1 MGTCVCAQNNNI
13 NNLYSLN
20 QKSINVQELENNIN
34 SSNNNINNNNI
45 LNGNNMNS
53 TNEKSDEKSFETN
66 LLNEINFVR
75 THPNEYAEFLNENLK
90 LIKNEN
96 GHFYF
101 VYNNNHEKKILLREG
116 KNIFIDAIDH
126 LKKIKPLNSLK
137 WNDEIKIDLNQKET
151 INFSN
156 DLLGKLILKKRL
168 KLKEK
173 YSKTFFNLDIF
184 NEPKIS
190 VIFQITDEAFN
201 KERRNAI
208 LNPTFNYFA
217 VSYINNNKKFL
228 SVSSFAS

>member
-13 NNLYSLN
+13 NNLYSVN
-20 QKSINVQELENNIN
+20 QKSLNVQDLENNIN
-34 SSNNNINNNNI
+34 NYNNNN
-45 LNGNNMNS
+45 LNPN
-53 TNEKSDEKSFETN
+53 NEKLLNDKNNEKLFETN

-90 LIKNEN
+90 LIKKEN

-101 VYNNNHEKKILLREG
+101 VYNNNNEKKILLKEG
-116 KNIFIDAIDH
+116 EQIFIDAINQ
-126 LKKIKPLNSLK
+126 LKKLKPLKSLK
-137 WNDEIKIDLNQKET
+137 WNDEIKIELNEKELDN
-151 INFSN
+151 NFSN

-173 YSKTFFNLDIF
+173 YQKTFFNLDIF

-208 LNPTFNYFA
+208 LNPNYNYFA
-217 VSYINNNKKFL
+217 VSYIKNNKKFL

>member
-13 NNLYSLN
+13 NNLYSVN
-20 QKSINVQELENNIN
+20 QKSLNVQDLENNIN
-34 SSNNNINNNNI
+34 NYNNNNSI
-45 LNGNNMNS
+45 NPDNEKLLNEK
-53 TNEKSDEKSFETN
+53 TNEKLFETN

-90 LIKNEN
+90 LIKKEN

-101 VYNNNHEKKILLREG
+101 VYNNNNEKKILLKEG
-116 KNIFIDAIDH
+116 EQIFIDAINQ
-126 LKKIKPLNSLK
+126 LKKLKPLKSLK
-137 WNDEIKIDLNQKET
+137 WNDEIKIELNEKELDN
-151 INFSN
+151 NFSN

-173 YSKTFFNLDIF
+173 YQKTFFNLDIF

-208 LNPTFNYFA
+208 LNPNYNYFA
-217 VSYINNNKKFL
+217 VSYIKNNNNKKFL

>member
-13 NNLYSLN
+13 NNLFSVN
-20 QKSINVQELENNIN
+20 QKSLNVQELENNL
-34 SSNNNINNNNI
+34 NNYNN
-45 LNGNNMNS
+45 NS
-53 TNEKSDEKSFETN
+53 TNNNLNPNNEKLLDEKTNEKLFETN

-90 LIKNEN
+90 LIKKEN

-101 VYNNNHEKKILLREG
+101 VFNNNNEKKILLREG
-116 KNIFIDAIDH
+116 EKIFIDAINH

-137 WNDEIKIDLNQKET
+137 WNNEIKIDLNEKEMD
-151 INFSN
+151 NFSN

-173 YSKTFFNLDIF
+173 YQKTFFNLDIF

-208 LNPTFNYFA
+208 LNPNYNYFA
-217 VSYINNNKKFL
+217 VSYIKNNKKFL
-228 SVSSFAS
+228 SISSFAS

>member
-13 NNLYSLN
+13 NNLYSVN
-20 QKSINVQELENNIN
+20 QKSLNVQDLENNIN
-34 SSNNNINNNNI
+34 NYNNNNN
-45 LNGNNMNS
+45 LNPN
-53 TNEKSDEKSFETN
+53 NEKLLNDKNNEKLFETN

-90 LIKNEN
+90 LIKKEN

-101 VYNNNHEKKILLREG
+101 VYNNNNEKKILLKEG
-116 KNIFIDAIDH
+116 EQIFIDAINQ
-126 LKKIKPLNSLK
+126 LKKLKPLKSLK
-137 WNDEIKIDLNQKET
+137 WNDEIKIELNEKELDN
-151 INFSN
+151 NFSN

-173 YSKTFFNLDIF
+173 YQKTFFNLDIF

-208 LNPTFNYFA
+208 LNPNYNYFA
-217 VSYINNNKKFL
+217 VSYIKNNNNKKFL

>member
-13 NNLYSLN
+13 NNLYSVN
-20 QKSINVQELENNIN
+20 QKSLNVQDLENNIN
-34 SSNNNINNNNI
+34 NYNNNNSI
-45 LNGNNMNS
+45 NPDNEKLLNEK
-53 TNEKSDEKSFETN
+53 TNEKLFETN

-90 LIKNEN
+90 LIKKEN

-101 VYNNNHEKKILLREG
+101 VYNNNNEKKILLKEG
-116 KNIFIDAIDH
+116 EKIFIDAINH
-126 LKKIKPLNSLK
+126 LKKTKPLNFLT
-137 WNDEIKIDLNQKET
+137 WNDEIKIELNEKEME
-151 INFSN
+151 NFSN

-173 YSKTFFNLDIF
+173 YKKTFFNLDIF

-208 LNPTFNYFA
+208 LNPNYNYFA
-217 VSYINNNKKFL
+217 VSYIKNNKKFL
-228 SVSSFAS
+228 SISSFAS

>member
-13 NNLYSLN
+13 NNLYSVN
-20 QKSINVQELENNIN
+20 QKSLNVQDLENNIN
-34 SSNNNINNNNI
+34 NYNNNNN
-45 LNGNNMNS
+45 LNPN
-53 TNEKSDEKSFETN
+53 NEKLLNDKNNEKLFETN

-75 THPNEYAEFLNENLK
+75 THPNEYAEFLNEN
-90 LIKNEN
+90 IKYIKKEN

-101 VYNNNHEKKILLREG
+101 VYNNNNEKKILLKEG
-116 KNIFIDAIDH
+116 EQIFIDAINQ
-126 LKKIKPLNSLK
+126 LKKLKPLKSLK
-137 WNDEIKIDLNQKET
+137 WNDEIKIELNEKELDN
-151 INFSN
+151 NFSN

-173 YSKTFFNLDIF
+173 YQKTFFNLDIF

-208 LNPTFNYFA
+208 LNPNYNYFA
-217 VSYINNNKKFL
+217 VSYIKNNNNKKFL

>member
-13 NNLYSLN
+13 NNLYSVN
-20 QKSINVQELENNIN
+20 QKSLNVQDLENNIN
-34 SSNNNINNNNI
+34 NYNNNNSI
-45 LNGNNMNS
+45 NPDNEKLLNEK
-53 TNEKSDEKSFETN
+53 TNEKLFETN

-90 LIKNEN
+90 LIKKEN

-101 VYNNNHEKKILLREG
+101 VYNNNNEKKILLKEG
-116 KNIFIDAIDH
+116 EKIFIDAINH
-126 LKKIKPLNSLK
+126 LKKIKPLKSLTY
-137 WNDEIKIDLNQKET
+137 NNEIKIELNEKEMD
-151 INFSN
+151 NFSN

-173 YSKTFFNLDIF
+173 YQKTYFNLDIF
-184 NEPKIS
+184 NEPKLS

-208 LNPTFNYFA
+208 LNPNYNYFA
-217 VSYINNNKKFL
+217 VSYIKNNNNKKFL

>member
-13 NNLYSLN
+13 NNLYSVN
-20 QKSINVQELENNIN
+20 QKSLNVQDLENNIN
-34 SSNNNINNNNI
+34 NYNNNNSI
-45 LNGNNMNS
+45 NPDNEKLLNEK
-53 TNEKSDEKSFETN
+53 TNEKLFETN

-90 LIKNEN
+90 LIKKEN

-101 VYNNNHEKKILLREG
+101 VYNNNNEKKILLKEG
-116 KNIFIDAIDH
+116 EKIFIDAINH
-126 LKKIKPLNSLK
+126 LKKIKPLKSLTY
-137 WNDEIKIDLNQKET
+137 NNEIKIELNEKEMD
-151 INFSN
+151 NFSN
-156 DLLGKLILKKRL
+156 DFLGKLILKKRL

-173 YSKTFFNLDIF
+173 YQKTYFNLDIF
-184 NEPKIS
+184 NEPKLS

-208 LNPTFNYFA
+208 LNPNYNYFA
-217 VSYINNNKKFL
+217 VSYIKNNNNKKFL

>member
-13 NNLYSLN
+13 NNLFSVN
-20 QKSINVQELENNIN
+20 QKSLNVQDLENNLSN
-34 SSNNNINNNNI
+34 YNNNSTNNNN
-45 LNGNNMNS
+45 LNPNNEKIDEK
-53 TNEKSDEKSFETN
+53 TNEKLFETN

-90 LIKNEN
+90 LIKKEN

-101 VYNNNHEKKILLREG
+101 VYNNNNEKKILLREG
-116 KNIFIDAIDH
+116 EKIFIDAINH

-137 WNDEIKIDLNQKET
+137 WNNEIKIDLNEKEMD
-151 INFSN
+151 NFSN

-173 YSKTFFNLDIF
+173 YKNTFFNLDIF

-208 LNPTFNYFA
+208 LNPNYNYFA
-217 VSYINNNKKFL
+217 VSYIKNNKKFL
-228 SVSSFAS
+228 SISSFAS

>member
-13 NNLYSLN
+13 NNLYSVN
-20 QKSINVQELENNIN
+20 QKSLNVQDLED
-34 SSNNNINNNNI
+34 NINNYNNNNN
-45 LNGNNMNS
+45 LNPN
-53 TNEKSDEKSFETN
+53 NEKLLNDKNNEKLFETN

-75 THPNEYAEFLNENLK
+75 THPNEYAEFLNEN
-90 LIKNEN
+90 IKYIKKEN

-101 VYNNNHEKKILLREG
+101 VYNNNNEKKILLKEG
-116 KNIFIDAIDH
+116 EQIFIDAINQ
-126 LKKIKPLNSLK
+126 LKKLKPLKSLK
-137 WNDEIKIDLNQKET
+137 WNDEIKIELNEKELDN
-151 INFSN
+151 NFSN

-173 YSKTFFNLDIF
+173 YQKTFFNLDIF

-208 LNPTFNYFA
+208 LNPNYNYFA
-217 VSYINNNKKFL
+217 VSYIKNNNNKKFL

>member
-13 NNLYSLN
+13 NNLYSVN
-20 QKSINVQELENNIN
+20 QKSLNVQDLENNIN
-34 SSNNNINNNNI
+34 NYNNNNN
-45 LNGNNMNS
+45 LNPN
-53 TNEKSDEKSFETN
+53 NEKLLNDKNNEKLFETN

-75 THPNEYAEFLNENLK
+75 THPNEYAEFLNEN
-90 LIKNEN
+90 IKFIKKEN

-101 VYNNNHEKKILLREG
+101 VYNNNNEKKILLKEG
-116 KNIFIDAIDH
+116 EQIFIDAINQ
-126 LKKIKPLNSLK
+126 LKKLKPLKSLK
-137 WNDEIKIDLNQKET
+137 WNDEIKIELNEKELDN
-151 INFSN
+151 NFSN

-173 YSKTFFNLDIF
+173 YQKTFFNLDIF

-208 LNPTFNYFA
+208 LNPNYNYFA
-217 VSYINNNKKFL
+217 VSYIKNNNNKKFL

>member
-13 NNLYSLN
+13 NNLYSVN
-20 QKSINVQELENNIN
+20 QKSLNVQDLENNIN
-34 SSNNNINNNNI
+34 NYNNNNN
-45 LNGNNMNS
+45 LNPN
-53 TNEKSDEKSFETN
+53 NEKLLNDKNNEKLFETN

-75 THPNEYAEFLNENLK
+75 THPNEYAEFLNEN
-90 LIKNEN
+90 IKYIKKEN

-101 VYNNNHEKKILLREG
+101 VYNNNNEKKILLKEG
-116 KNIFIDAIDH
+116 EQIFIDAINQ
-126 LKKIKPLNSLK
+126 LKKLKPLKSLT
-137 WNDEIKIDLNQKET
+137 WNDEIKIELNEKELDN
-151 INFSN
+151 NFSN

-173 YSKTFFNLDIF
+173 YQKTFFNLDIF

-208 LNPTFNYFA
+208 LNPNYNYFA
-217 VSYINNNKKFL
+217 VSYIKNNNNKKFL

>member
-13 NNLYSLN
+13 NNLFSVN
-20 QKSINVQELENNIN
+20 QKSLNVQDLENNLN
-34 SSNNNINNNNI
+34 NYNNKSTNNN
-45 LNGNNMNS
+45 LNQNS
-53 TNEKSDEKSFETN
+53 EKLLDEKTNEKLFEIN

-90 LIKNEN
+90 LIKKEN

-101 VYNNNHEKKILLREG
+101 VYNNNNEKKILLREG
-116 KNIFIDAIDH
+116 EKIFIYAINH

-137 WNDEIKIDLNQKET
+137 WNNEIKIDLNENEMD
-151 INFSN
+151 NFSN

-173 YSKTFFNLDIF
+173 YQKTFFNLDIF

-208 LNPTFNYFA
+208 LNPNYNYFA
-217 VSYINNNKKFL
+217 VSYIKNNKNFL
-228 SVSSFAS
+228 SISSFDS

>member
-13 NNLYSLN
+13 NNLYSVN
-20 QKSINVQELENNIN
+20 QKSLNVQDLED
-34 SSNNNINNNNI
+34 NINNYNNNNSI
-45 LNGNNMNS
+45 NPDNEKLLNDK
-53 TNEKSDEKSFETN
+53 TNEKLFETN

-90 LIKNEN
+90 LIKKEN

-101 VYNNNHEKKILLREG
+101 VYNNNNEKKILLKEG
-116 KNIFIDAIDH
+116 EQIFIDAINQ
-126 LKKIKPLNSLK
+126 LKKLKPLKSLK
-137 WNDEIKIDLNQKET
+137 WNDEIKIELNEKELDN
-151 INFSN
+151 NFSN

-173 YSKTFFNLDIF
+173 YQKTFFNLDIF

-208 LNPTFNYFA
+208 LNPNYNYFA
-217 VSYINNNKKFL
+217 VSYIKNNNNKKFL

>member
-13 NNLYSLN
+13 NNLYSVN
-20 QKSINVQELENNIN
+20 QKSLNVQDLENNIN
-34 SSNNNINNNNI
+34 NYNNNNSI
-45 LNGNNMNS
+45 NPDNEKLLNEK
-53 TNEKSDEKSFETN
+53 TNEKLFETN

-90 LIKNEN
+90 LIKKEN

-101 VYNNNHEKKILLREG
+101 VYNNNNEKKILLKEG
-116 KNIFIDAIDH
+116 EQIFIDAINQ
-126 LKKIKPLNSLK
+126 LKKLKPLKSLK
-137 WNDEIKIDLNQKET
+137 WNDEIKIELNEKELDN
-151 INFSN
+151 NFSN

-173 YSKTFFNLDIF
+173 YQKTYFNLDIF
-184 NEPKIS
+184 NEPKLS

-208 LNPTFNYFA
+208 LNPNYNYFA
-217 VSYINNNKKFL
+217 VSYIKNNKKFL

>member
-13 NNLYSLN
+13 NNLYSVN
-20 QKSINVQELENNIN
+20 QKSLNVQDLENNIN
-34 SSNNNINNNNI
+34 NYNNNN
-45 LNGNNMNS
+45 LNPN
-53 TNEKSDEKSFETN
+53 NEKLLNDKNNEKLFETN

-90 LIKNEN
+90 FIKKEN

-101 VYNNNHEKKILLREG
+101 VYNNNNEKKILLKEG
-116 KNIFIDAIDH
+116 EQIFIDAINQ
-126 LKKIKPLNSLK
+126 LKKLKPLKSLK
-137 WNDEIKIDLNQKET
+137 WNDEIKIELNEKELDN
-151 INFSN
+151 NFSN

-173 YSKTFFNLDIF
+173 YQKTFFNLDIF

-208 LNPTFNYFA
+208 LNPNYNYFA
-217 VSYINNNKKFL
+217 VSYIKNNNNKKFL

>member
-13 NNLYSLN
+13 NNLYSVN
-20 QKSINVQELENNIN
+20 QKSLNVQDLED
-34 SSNNNINNNNI
+34 NINNYNNNNN
-45 LNGNNMNS
+45 LNPN
-53 TNEKSDEKSFETN
+53 NEKLLNDKNNEKLFETN

-75 THPNEYAEFLNENLK
+75 THPNEYAEFLNEN
-90 LIKNEN
+90 IKYIKKEN

-101 VYNNNHEKKILLREG
+101 VYNNNNEKKILLKEG
-116 KNIFIDAIDH
+116 EQIFIDAINQ
-126 LKKIKPLNSLK
+126 LKKLKPLKSLK
-137 WNDEIKIDLNQKET
+137 WNDEIKIELNEKELDN
-151 INFSN
+151 NFSN

-173 YSKTFFNLDIF
+173 YQKTFFNLDIF

-208 LNPTFNYFA
+208 LNPNYNYFA
-217 VSYINNNKKFL
+217 VSYIKNNKKFL

>member
-13 NNLYSLN
+13 NNLYSVN
-20 QKSINVQELENNIN
+20 QKSLNVQDLENNIN
-34 SSNNNINNNNI
+34 NYNNNNSI
-45 LNGNNMNS
+45 NPDNEKLLNEK
-53 TNEKSDEKSFETN
+53 TNEKLFETN

-90 LIKNEN
+90 LIKKEN

-101 VYNNNHEKKILLREG
+101 VYNNNNEKKILLKEG
-116 KNIFIDAIDH
+116 EQIFIDAINQ
-126 LKKIKPLNSLK
+126 LKKLKPLKSLK
-137 WNDEIKIDLNQKET
+137 WNDEIKIELNEKELDN
-151 INFSN
+151 NFSN

-173 YSKTFFNLDIF
+173 YQKTFFNLDIF

-208 LNPTFNYFA
+208 LNPNYNYFA
-217 VSYINNNKKFL
+217 VSYIKNNKKFL

>member
-13 NNLYSLN
+13 NNLYSVN
-20 QKSINVQELENNIN
+20 QKSLNVQDLENNIN
-34 SSNNNINNNNI
+34 NYNNNNS
-45 LNGNNMNS
+45 LNPDNEKLLNEK
-53 TNEKSDEKSFETN
+53 TNEKLFETN

-75 THPNEYAEFLNENLK
+75 THPNEYAEFLNEN
-90 LIKNEN
+90 IKYIKKEN

-101 VYNNNHEKKILLREG
+101 IYNNNNEKKILLKEG
-116 KNIFIDAIDH
+116 EQIFIDAINQ
-126 LKKIKPLNSLK
+126 LKKLKPLKSLK
-137 WNDEIKIDLNQKET
+137 WNDEIKIELNEKELDN
-151 INFSN
+151 NFSN

-173 YSKTFFNLDIF
+173 YQKTFFNLDIF

-208 LNPTFNYFA
+208 LNPNYNYFA
-217 VSYINNNKKFL
+217 VSYIKNNNNKKFL

>member
-13 NNLYSLN
+13 NNLFSVN
-20 QKSINVQELENNIN
+20 QKSLNVQDLENNLSN
-34 SSNNNINNNNI
+34 YNNNSTNNNN
-45 LNGNNMNS
+45 LNPNNEKIDEK
-53 TNEKSDEKSFETN
+53 TNEKLFETN

-90 LIKNEN
+90 LIKKEN

-101 VYNNNHEKKILLREG
+101 VYNNNNEKKILLREG
-116 KNIFIDAIDH
+116 EKIFIDAINH

-137 WNDEIKIDLNQKET
+137 WNNEIKIDLNEKEMD
-151 INFSN
+151 NFSN

-173 YSKTFFNLDIF
+173 YQNTFFNLDIF

-208 LNPTFNYFA
+208 LNPNYNYFA
-217 VSYINNNKKFL
+217 VSYIKNNKKFL
-228 SVSSFAS
+228 SISSFAS

>member
-13 NNLYSLN
+13 NNLFSVN
-20 QKSINVQELENNIN
+20 QKSLNVQDLENNLSN
-34 SSNNNINNNNI
+34 YNNNSTNNNN
-45 LNGNNMNS
+45 LNPN
-53 TNEKSDEKSFETN
+53 NEKIDEKNNKKLFENN

-90 LIKNEN
+90 LIKKEN

-101 VYNNNHEKKILLREG
+101 VYNNNNEKKILLREG
-116 KNIFIDAIDH
+116 EKIFIDAINH

-137 WNDEIKIDLNQKET
+137 WNNEIKIDLNEKEMD
-151 INFSN
+151 NFSN

-173 YSKTFFNLDIF
+173 YKNTFFNLDIF

-208 LNPTFNYFA
+208 LNPNYNYFA
-217 VSYINNNKKFL
+217 VSYIKNNKKFL
-228 SVSSFAS
+228 SISSFAS

>member
-13 NNLYSLN
+13 NNLYSVN
-20 QKSINVQELENNIN
+20 QKSLNVQDLENNIN
-34 SSNNNINNNNI
+34 NYNNNNSI
-45 LNGNNMNS
+45 NPDNEKLLNEK
-53 TNEKSDEKSFETN
+53 TNEKLFETN

-90 LIKNEN
+90 LIKKEN

-101 VYNNNHEKKILLREG
+101 VYNNNNEKKILLKEG
-116 KNIFIDAIDH
+116 EKIFIDAINH
-126 LKKIKPLNSLK
+126 LKKIKPLKSLTY
-137 WNDEIKIDLNQKET
+137 NNEIKIELNEKEMD
-151 INFSN
+151 NFSN
-156 DLLGKLILKKRL
+156 DFLGKLILKKRL

-173 YSKTFFNLDIF
+173 YQKTYFNLDIF
-184 NEPKIS
+184 NEPKLS

-208 LNPTFNYFA
+208 LNPNYNYFA
-217 VSYINNNKKFL
+217 VSYIKNNKKFL

>member
-13 NNLYSLN
+13 NNLYSVN
-20 QKSINVQELENNIN
+20 QKSLNVQDLENNLSN
-34 SSNNNINNNNI
+34 YNNNSTNNNN
-45 LNGNNMNS
+45 LNPNNEKIDEK
-53 TNEKSDEKSFETN
+53 TNEKLFETN

-90 LIKNEN
+90 LIKKEN

-101 VYNNNHEKKILLREG
+101 VYNNNNEKKILLREG
-116 KNIFIDAIDH
+116 EKIFIDAINH

-137 WNDEIKIDLNQKET
+137 WNNEIKIDLNEKEMD
-151 INFSN
+151 NFSN

-173 YSKTFFNLDIF
+173 YKNTFFNLDIF

-208 LNPTFNYFA
+208 LNPNYNYFA
-217 VSYINNNKKFL
+217 VSYIKNNKKFL
-228 SVSSFAS
+228 SISSFAS

>member
-13 NNLYSLN
+13 NNLYSVN
-20 QKSINVQELENNIN
+20 QKSLNVQDLENNIN
-34 SSNNNINNNNI
+34 NYNNNN
-45 LNGNNMNS
+45 LNPN
-53 TNEKSDEKSFETN
+53 NEKLLNDKNNEKLFETN

-75 THPNEYAEFLNENLK
+75 THPNEYAEFLNEN
-90 LIKNEN
+90 IKFIKKEN

-101 VYNNNHEKKILLREG
+101 VYNNNNEKKILLKEG
-116 KNIFIDAIDH
+116 EQIFIDAINQ
-126 LKKIKPLNSLK
+126 LKKLKPLKSLK
-137 WNDEIKIDLNQKET
+137 WNDEIKIELNEKELDN
-151 INFSN
+151 NFSN

-173 YSKTFFNLDIF
+173 YQKTFFNLDIF

-208 LNPTFNYFA
+208 LNPNYNYFA
-217 VSYINNNKKFL
+217 VSYIKNNNNKKFL
-228 SVSSFAS
+228 SVSSFAY